1 MFGLPNKTVSAKA
14 ARSWVPCGKAG
25 RTLLT
30 AVVGL
35 SFLGPPCLS
44 FASSAAPKSSDSRL
58 KLSYNRDI
66 RPVLSENCFFCH
78 GPDPNKRK
86 GKLRLDVREEALAKE
101 AIVPGKPNES
111 ELVKRIFTKD
121 PDDLM
126 PPAESHKILTAAQK
140 ELLRRWIAEGAEYQ
154 SHWAYVPPVKPSV
167 PAGWNGI
174 DFLVE
179 KRLKEIGLKSSPEAD
194 RRTLSRRLS
203 FDLVGL
209 PPHPKEA
216 AAFEN
221 DKAPDAYARFLE
233 RLLASPHYGERMAIG
248 WLDVVRFAD
257 TIGYHSD
264 NPRNI
269 WPYRDYVINAFN
281 ENKRFDQF
289 TREQLAG
296 DLLPNCGQEQKV
308 GSAFNLLLLS
318 TEEGGAQPKDYEAR
332 MLTDRVRA
340 VSTVWLGQTIGCA
353 QCHDH
358 KFDPVTSRDFYS
370 LGAFFADLKE
380 PIIGRR
386 EDGMLVP
393 DAKQAA
399 EIARLDG
406 EVTRLQN
413 DYETPRADLAERWE
427 RAAREAIAAET
438 NWTVLA
444 PEKMIS
450 DARVKL
456 TADTDQII
464 SSEKEPKEGKDT
476 HRITVKTSLKDVV
489 GFRLEAMSAEKL
501 PGHGP
506 GRATDGNFVLT
517 EFSVEDSHTNL
528 IALSGATATFEAPGF
543 AASTAVDGG
552 KETTNGWAI
561 RGATGVEQAIYFG
574 LKDAIS
580 TEGETSITFVL
591 EQTSG
596 ANQVL
601 GRFRLAATRNPN
613 AVSAP
618 KTAPPSTEITELLEL
633 APEKR
638 GESQKQKLAAY
649 QRSAAPELVAHRHR
663 ISDAKQAKADFEA
676 TVSRCLVSV
685 AAAEPRSVRIL
696 PRGNWMIETGDIM
709 QPALPAYLA
718 SAATKVEG
726 RRLNRLDLADWVVS
740 RNHPLTAR
748 VFMNRLWKQFF
759 GTGLS
764 RVLDDFG
771 MQGEPPVNPDLL
783 DWLACEFMDS
793 GWDVKHMVRLIVNS
807 RTYKQ
812 VSTASKDL
820 RTRDPYN
827 RELARQ
833 SRWRIEAEL
842 VRDNA
847 LAIAGLLVPKI
858 GGPSVKPYQPDGY
871 WENLNFPTRNYE
883 AGTGE
888 SQYRRGLYTW
898 WQRSFLHPSLLAFDA
913 PSREECTAD
922 RGRSNIPQQ
931 ALVLLN
937 DPTYVEAARAFAGR
951 ILEEGGADAPSRI
964 EWAWRQALQR
974 SPRVDEVSTARA
986 LLNRHVE
993 EYRRDPQA
1001 AAALVKVG
1009 FSAAPKDLDSAELA
1023 AWTNVARVIL
1033 NLHET
1038 ITRY

>member
-1 MFGLPNKTVSAKA
+1 
-14 ARSWVPCGKAG
+14 
-25 RTLLT
+25 
-30 AVVGL
+30 
-35 SFLGPPCLS
+35 
-44 FASSAAPKSSDSRL
+44 
-58 KLSYNRDI
+58 
-66 RPVLSENCFFCH
+66 
-78 GPDPNKRK
+78 
-86 GKLRLDVREEALAKE
+86 
-101 AIVPGKPNES
+101 
-111 ELVKRIFTKD
+111 
-121 PDDLM
+121 
-126 PPAESHKILTAAQK
+126 
-140 ELLRRWIAEGAEYQ
+140 
-154 SHWAYVPPVKPSV
+154 
-167 PAGWNGI
+167 
-174 DFLVE
+174 
-179 KRLKEIGLKSSPEAD
+179 
-194 RRTLSRRLS
+194 
-203 FDLVGL
+203 
-209 PPHPKEA
+209 
-216 AAFEN
+216 
-221 DKAPDAYARFLE
+221 
-233 RLLASPHYGERMAIG
+233 
-248 WLDVVRFAD
+248 VRFAD

-281 ENKRFDQF
+281 GNKRFDQF

-296 DLLPNCGQEQKV
+296 DLLPNSAQEQKV
-308 GSAFNLLLLS
+308 GSAFNRLLLS

-370 LGAFFADLKE
+370 LGAFFADIKE

-393 DAKQAA
+393 DEKQAA
-399 EIARLDG
+399 ELARLDG
-406 EVTRLQN
+406 EMTRLQN

-427 RAAREAIAAET
+427 RAAHEAIAAET

-450 DARVKL
+450 EAPVKL
-456 TADTDQII
+456 TADPDHII
-464 SSEKEPKEGKDT
+464 STEKAPKDGKDT
-476 HRITVKTSLKDVV
+476 YRITVKTGLKDVV
-489 GFRLEAMSAEKL
+489 GFRLEALSADDL

-506 GRATDGNFVLT
+506 GRAADGNFVLT
-517 EFSVEDSHTNL
+517 EFSVEDSHTNQ
-528 IALSGATATFEAPGF
+528 IALSGATATFEAAGS

-561 RGATGVEQAIYFG
+561 RGVTGVEQAIYFG
-574 LKDAIS
+574 LKEPIT
-580 TEGETSITFVL
+580 TEGEVSLTFVIR
-591 EQTSG
+591 QRSG
-596 ANQVL
+596 GNQVL
-601 GRFRLAATRNPN
+601 GRFRLAATRDPN
-613 AVSAP
+613 AVRAP
-618 KTAPPSTEITELLEL
+618 QTAPPQPGIAELLQL
-633 APEKR
+633 VPEKR
-638 GESQKQKLAAY
+638 SEAQKGKLSAY
-649 QRSAAPELVAHRHR
+649 QRSAAPELIEPRRRLAE
-663 ISDAKQAKADFEA
+663 AKQAKVDFEA
-676 TVSRCLVSV
+676 SVSRCLVSV
-685 AAAEPRSVRIL
+685 VAEEPRTVRIL
-696 PRGNWMIETGDIM
+696 PRGNWMLETGEIM

-718 SAATKVEG
+718 AAATKAEG
-726 RRLNRLDLADWVVS
+726 RRLNRLDLAEWIVS
-740 RNHPLTAR
+740 RDHPLTAR
-748 VFMNRLWKQFF
+748 VFVNRLWKQFF
-759 GTGLS
+759 GTGLA

-771 MQGEPPVNPDLL
+771 MQGEPPVNPELL

-807 RTYKQ
+807 RTYRQ

-827 RELARQ
+827 RDLARQ

-858 GGPSVKPYQPDGY
+858 GGPSAKPYQPDSY
-871 WENLNFPTRNYE
+871 WENLNFPPRNYE
-883 AGTGE
+883 ADKLDG
-888 SQYRRGLYTW
+888 QYRRGLYTW

-937 DPTYVEAARAFAGR
+937 DPTYVEAARAFAAR
-951 ILEEGGADAPSRI
+951 IVEDGGHDTPARVK
-964 EWAWRQALQR
+964 WAWRQALAR
-974 SPRVDEVSTARA
+974 DPRADELNTARA
-986 LLNRHVE
+986 LLDKHLA

-1001 AAALVKVG
+1001 ADALLKVG
-1009 FSAAPKDLDSAELA
+1009 FSAAPKDVDSAELA